1 MTRQQWCEDERLAS
15 TEPVVSL
22 LRAAAAP
29 TEPGPQ
35 SGEQAALAAFR
46 ATASSR
52 RFSMHSHVPV
62 KAALAAA
69 VTGGVLLTGGVAA
82 AATGTLPGAAQDTA
96 RTILSQVGVSVPG
109 ANGSAA
115 GHADERGPAE
125 HTDGTTQVTGDEQ
138 AATDQQGTDEQDQ
151 GDGSQGKGA
160 VISQLAK
167 GQDATGPDRGAAGS
181 EAASGGKS
189 RAGDQH
195 GKAGEEHG
203 KAGQDHGTTGE
214 RSDHAAS
221 GQSHRP
227 ATPGDQAKAAAQDD
241 QATTGRDANP
251 GQDASTTATAGQHQ
265 R

>member
-35 SGEQAALAAFR
+35 PGEQAALAAFR
-46 ATASSR
+46 ATASPR
-52 RFSMHSHVPV
+52 RFSMHSLVPV

-96 RTILSQVGVSVPG
+96 RTILSHVGVSVPG
-109 ANGSAA
+109 ADGSSA
-115 GHADERGPAE
+115 GHADQRGTSGSTE
-125 HTDGTTQVTGDEQ
+125 GTTQGTGDEQ
-138 AATDQQGTDEQDQ
+138 AATDQQGTDEQAQ

-167 GQDATGPDRGAAGS
+167 GQYATGHDRGAAVS

-189 RAGDQH
+189 QAGD
-195 GKAGEEHG
+195 AHG

-214 RSDHAAS
+214 QSDHAAS
-221 GQSHRP
+221 GQAHRP
-227 ATPGDQAKAAAQDD
+227 ATPGDQAKAAAQDN
-241 QATTGRDANP
+241 QPTTGRDANP
-251 GQDASTTATAGQHQ
+251 GQDASTSATAGQHQ